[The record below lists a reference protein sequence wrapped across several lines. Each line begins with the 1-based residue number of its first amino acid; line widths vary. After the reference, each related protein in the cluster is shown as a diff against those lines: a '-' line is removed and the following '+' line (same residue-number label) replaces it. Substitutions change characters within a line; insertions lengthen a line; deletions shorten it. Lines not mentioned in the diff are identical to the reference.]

1 MQLYIGTYLYFRL
14 IWSNKFQAFKEIV
27 QRKKKKI
34 KIKIRT
40 LIALL
45 TSKHS
50 THSKIWQFVIEG
62 V

>member
-1 MQLYIGTYLYFRL
+1 MQLYIGTYLCFRL

-27 QRKKKKI
+27 QRKKKK